1 MGTEMPQSCDM
12 RGWGFFFLGLFENK
26 WGNSWLQ
33 IFIQQQKNFREM
45 NHSRRKFFQ
54 YAGAAAAGALILPSL
69 SCKSETPDAAA
80 TVGAPTT
87 QPPVAAGSIAQYG
100 IQLWSVRDDMAKDA
114 KGTLKALA
122 TAGYKQIE
130 SFEGDKGIFWGMT
143 NTDFKKYMDEL
154 GMTLVSS
161 HCDTKKDFE
170 KKAAEAAA
178 IGVSYLITPY
188 IGAQKKL
195 SDWEKITKDFNK
207 NGEICKKAGLR
218 YAYHNHA
225 YSFEML
231 DGTMPQDFMME
242 YTDPSLVDFEMDI
255 YWVVT
260 AGKDPIEYL
269 NKYPGRFKLCHVKDR
284 SKTLPATEQDASCDL
299 GTGSI
304 DFSKILKVA
313 QEKGMQYFIV
323 EQERWDNSTPIKS
336 AEVDA
341 AYLSKLVFS

>member
-1 MGTEMPQSCDM
+1 
-12 RGWGFFFLGLFENK
+12 
-26 WGNSWLQ
+26 
-33 IFIQQQKNFREM
+33 M

-54 YAGAAAAGALILPSL
+54 YAGAAAAGALILPNWA
-69 SCKSETPDAAA
+69 CKSDGAGTAGAEVAADSTAAA
-80 TVGAPTT
+80 APT
-87 QPPVAAGSIAQYG
+87 PVAGSIPQYG

-130 SFEGDKGIFWGMT
+130 SFEGDKGIYWGMK
-143 NTDFKKYMDEL
+143 NTEFKAYMDEL
-154 GMTLVSS
+154 GMTLISA

-178 IGVSYLITPY
+178 IGVSYLITPWL
-188 IGAQKKL
+188 GPQKKMD
-195 SDWEKITKDFNK
+195 DWKKIAQDFNK
-207 NGEICKKAGLR
+207 NGEIAKKAGIR

-225 YSFEML
+225 YSFETL
-231 DGTMPQDFMME
+231 EGQVPHD
-242 YTDPSLVDFEMDI
+242 YVLANTDAGLVDFEMDI

-260 AGKDPIEYL
+260 AGKDPAEYL
-269 NKYPGRFKLCHVKDR
+269 TKYPNRFRLCHVKDR
-284 SKTLPATEQDASCDL
+284 SKTLPAKEENASVDL

-304 DFSKILKVA
+304 DFAKILKVA
-313 QEKGMQYFIV
+313 KDSGMQYFIV

-341 AYLSKLVFS
+341 AYMSKLVFA

>member
-1 MGTEMPQSCDM
+1 
-12 RGWGFFFLGLFENK
+12 
-26 WGNSWLQ
+26 
-33 IFIQQQKNFREM
+33 M

-54 YAGAAAAGALILPSL
+54 YAGAAAAGALILPTW

-80 TVGAPTT
+80 NIGAPTT
-87 QPPVAAGSIAQYG
+87 QPPVAAGSIPQYG

-130 SFEGDKGIFWGMT
+130 SFEGDKGIYWGMT
-143 NTDFKKYMDEL
+143 NTDFKKYLDEL

-188 IGAQKKL
+188 IGAQKKMD
-195 SDWEKITKDFNK
+195 DWKKIAADFNK
-207 NGEICKKAGLR
+207 NGEICKKAGIR

-225 YSFEML
+225 YSFETL
-231 DGTMPQDFMME
+231 EGQIPQD
-242 YTDPSLVDFEMDI
+242 YILANTDAGLVDYEMDI

-260 AGKDPIEYL
+260 GGKDPVEYL
-269 NKYPGRFKLCHVKDR
+269 KKYPNRFRLCHVKDR
-284 SKTLPATEQDASCDL
+284 SKTLPATEENASVDL

-313 QEKGMQYFIV
+313 QENGMQYYIV

-336 AEVDA
+336 AEADA
-341 AYLSKLVFS
+341 AYMGKLVFS

>member
-1 MGTEMPQSCDM
+1 
-12 RGWGFFFLGLFENK
+12 
-26 WGNSWLQ
+26 
-33 IFIQQQKNFREM
+33 M

-54 YAGAAAAGALILPSL
+54 YAGAAAAGALILPNWACNSEGASTTGTEAAADTTATAAPMPATGSL
-69 SCKSETPDAAA
+69 S
-80 TVGAPTT
+80 
-87 QPPVAAGSIAQYG
+87 QFG

-130 SFEGDKGIFWGMT
+130 SFEGDKGIYWGMT
-143 NTDFKKYMDEL
+143 NTEFKAYMDEL
-154 GMTLVSS
+154 GMTLISA

-178 IGVSYLITPY
+178 IGVSYLITPWL
-188 IGAQKKL
+188 GPQKKMD
-195 SDWEKITKDFNK
+195 DWKKIAEDFNK
-207 NGEICKKAGLR
+207 YGEIAKKAGIR

-225 YSFEML
+225 YSFATLE
-231 DGTMPQDFMME
+231 GQIPQD
-242 YTDPSLVDFEMDI
+242 YILANTDAGLVDYEMDI

-260 AGKDPIEYL
+260 GGKDPIEYL
-269 NKYPGRFKLCHVKDR
+269 KKYPNRFRLCHVKDR
-284 SKTLPATEQDASCDL
+284 SKSLPATEENASCDL

-304 DFSKILKVA
+304 DYSKILKVA
-313 QEKGMQYFIV
+313 QESGMQYFIV

-341 AYLSKLVFS
+341 AYLKKLVFS